1 MSMIG
6 NIENRLALLGGY
18 ENQYPGERDTIG
30 LCRTFLTCRDSLPEE
45 YSRGHI
51 TGSAWILNSARN
63 KTVLTHHRK
72 LNLWLQTGGHL
83 EEGEEP
89 REGAIREGM
98 EETGLT
104 SLRSIQK
111 TLFDL
116 DIHLIPA
123 RGDQPAHYHFDMR
136 FLLEALG
143 NESLVISRESRD
155 LRWVDLEDVP
165 QYNRSESV
173 LRMVLKSAPYGGF
186 DFPGE
191 FPYNGHH

>member
-1 MSMIG
+1 MSNMG
-6 NIENRLALLGGY
+6 NTENLLALLDGY
-18 ENQYPGERDTIG
+18 GNRYPEERDTVG

-51 TGSAWILNSARN
+51 TGSAWILNSSRDR
-63 KTVLTHHRK
+63 TVLTHHRK

-89 REGAIREGM
+89 RDGAIREGM

-104 SLRSIQK
+104 SLRFIQE

-123 RGDQPAHYHFDMR
+123 RGDQLAHYHFDMR
-136 FLLEALG
+136 FLLEADG
-143 NESLVISRESRD
+143 DESLVISDESRD
-155 LRWVDLEDVP
+155 LRWVDLDDVP
-165 QYNRSESV
+165 LYNRSDSV
-173 LRMVLKSAPYGGF
+173 LRMVLKSA
-186 DFPGE
+186 
-191 FPYNGHH
+191 H